1 MYKKMFILK
10 VFFTVYFFLIIQ
22 ITFINYNFIRL
33 EKNFHC
39 SKQKEV
45 DISRRKP

>member
-10 VFFTVYFFLIIQ
+10 SIFHCLFFLIIQ

-33 EKNFHC
+33 EKNFDC